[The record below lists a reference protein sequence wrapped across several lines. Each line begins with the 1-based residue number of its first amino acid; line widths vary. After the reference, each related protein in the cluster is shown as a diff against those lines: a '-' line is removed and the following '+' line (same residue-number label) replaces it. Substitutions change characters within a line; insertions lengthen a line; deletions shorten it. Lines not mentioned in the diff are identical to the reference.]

1 MVGKRIVNIDEI
13 IAFINVC
20 TKLGHS
26 IMQMFTELEEVMGPI
41 RYLIRQFVGRWTQ
54 KLAQSVKVAAK
65 SDRLVTIT
73 LKVKVSK
80 LGKQRKAMA
89 DVYTICDIA
98 KADGILQ
105 VHFI

>member
-13 IAFINVC
+13 IAFIKVC

-54 KLAQSVKVAAK
+54 KLAQSVK
-65 SDRLVTIT
+65 
-73 LKVKVSK
+73 
-80 LGKQRKAMA
+80 
-89 DVYTICDIA
+89 
-98 KADGILQ
+98 LQ
-105 VHFI
+105 QNLTDL